1 MALLRKEQDFSLE
14 ISPPESLRE
23 VVFLAAAISNAG
35 EKLKLEI
42 PAYPKGKKLAKEIR
56 EKVNKMKTE
65 IFPLVEKLQTQK
77 ENFQENLAFLD
88 QQLCI
93 LGFKNPREANLV
105 EGEPCLLF
113 LNLLG
118 KDVPLEVFL
127 AITHFVPKR
136 DDVDY
141 LFRCVLLAKVDKVSG
156 RIDPIWKKE
165 KQEASFRPLYSTQR
179 RVVKISIS

>member
-77 ENFQENLAFLD
+77 ENFQENLAELD
-88 QQLCI
+88 QQLWI
-93 LGFKNPREANLV
+93 LGFRNPWEENLV
-105 EGEPCLLF
+105 KGDSCLLF
-113 LNLLG
+113 LNLL
-118 KDVPLEVFL
+118 KKTPLEIFL
-127 AITHFVPKR
+127 ATTYFASKR
-136 DDVDY
+136 NDVDY
-141 LFRCVLLAKVDKVSG
+141 IFCCVKVAEIDKVSG
-156 RIDPIWKKE
+156 KINLVWKE
-165 KQEASFRPLYSTQR
+165 KNQEISYRPLYPNQR
-179 RVVKISIS
+179 RVIKISIS